1 MHRPR
6 AARRE
11 RVAIG
16 LALAAMLAIAA
27 PAQARGNG
35 HGASRRIPI
44 TEIPRQVIDPL
55 VRDAVRGIQRTL
67 EPLDPESRGTT
78 MQRRAVEAE
87 PEPEFDGPAPPA
99 LAEPEGE
106 RTAPEPVAPATAR
119 PAVEPEVEA
128 VPQRRTSR
136 AAIAALAAF
145 AFALA
150 FGAWRVRRRAPAGS
164 VAADDLAPARVDD
177 AFAETALGEVAPEL
191 LEAHTTLRRREPDPG
206 LATRDEELRKRADAL
221 TVPRAALA
229 SPFPAAGRYEILGE
243 IGRGGMGVVYRARD
257 TRLDRIVALK
267 RLSHHLRDHPRAV
280 ALLLQEARSAARLNH
295 PNIVT
300 VYDVDHE
307 DGAYFITMELMEGQA
322 LDAVV
327 QRRGKLTPKAAAWVG
342 QHAAA
347 GLAYAHERRIVHRD
361 VKTANLFIT
370 RERSLKIMDFG
381 LAKMVEEV
389 RRRASLIAGT
399 PSYMAPEQAQG
410 IEVDGRADLYALG
423 VTLFE
428 LLTGTLPF
436 ENGDPVYHHR
446 NTPPP
451 DPRERASEVPD
462 AFAELVVQLMA
473 KRPDERP
480 AATSDV
486 AARLAAF
493 SGS

>member
-1 MHRPR
+1 
-6 AARRE
+6 
-11 RVAIG
+11 
-16 LALAAMLAIAA
+16 
-27 PAQARGNG
+27 
-35 HGASRRIPI
+35 
-44 TEIPRQVIDPL
+44 
-55 VRDAVRGIQRTL
+55 
-67 EPLDPESRGTT
+67 
-78 MQRRAVEAE
+78 
-87 PEPEFDGPAPPA
+87 
-99 LAEPEGE
+99 
-106 RTAPEPVAPATAR
+106 
-119 PAVEPEVEA
+119 
-128 VPQRRTSR
+128 
-136 AAIAALAAF
+136 
-145 AFALA
+145 
-150 FGAWRVRRRAPAGS
+150 
-164 VAADDLAPARVDD
+164 
-177 AFAETALGEVAPEL
+177 
-191 LEAHTTLRRREPDPG
+191 
-206 LATRDEELRKRADAL
+206 
-221 TVPRAALA
+221 
-229 SPFPAAGRYEILGE
+229 
-243 IGRGGMGVVYRARD
+243 MGVVYRARD
-257 TRLDRIVALK
+257 TRLDRVVALK
-267 RLSHHLRDHPRAV
+267 RLSPHLADHPRAV

-327 QRRGKLTPKAAAWVG
+327 RRRGKLTPKAAAWVG

-428 LLTGTLPF
+428 LLTGKLPF
-436 ENGDPVYHHR
+436 EHGDPAYHHL

-451 DPRERASEVPD
+451 DPREAAQDVPD

-473 KRPDERP
+473 KRPEERP
-480 AATSDV
+480 AATGEV
-486 AARLAAF
+486 AAKLATI
-493 SGS
+493 SDS